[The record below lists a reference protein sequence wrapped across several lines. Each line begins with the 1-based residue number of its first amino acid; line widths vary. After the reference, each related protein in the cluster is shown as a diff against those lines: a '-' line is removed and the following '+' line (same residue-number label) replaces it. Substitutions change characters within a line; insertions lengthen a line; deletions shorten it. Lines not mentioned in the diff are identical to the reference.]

1 VDTEIRQARQREFTI
16 ILVLFILLVIVGA
29 VGYQLPQ
36 NVYYYGGFPPGP
48 YGFGGWGG
56 YYGPLPPPYWAT
68 PTPMNMAA
76 LPYSPYGAPIPPA
89 YGPPQLPAWW

>member
-1 VDTEIRQARQREFTI
+1 MDTEIRQARQREFTI

-29 VGYQLPQ
+29 IGYQTPQ

-56 YYGPLPPPYWAT
+56 YYGPALPPYWAT
-68 PTPMNMAA
+68 PTPTSMAP
-76 LPYSPYGAPIPPA
+76 LPYSPYGAPMPSS
-89 YGPPQLPAWW
+89 YGPPQVPTWW